1 VAKLFFGIVT
11 GAIGLAYMVYG
22 RRQTKLVPLVSGL
35 ILCGYSYL
43 VDSWL
48 WLCVIGAALLVA
60 PFLIDL

>member
-1 VAKLFFGIVT
+1 MAKLFFGIVT

-35 ILCGYSYL
+35 ILCGYSYF

>member
-35 ILCGYSYL
+35 ILCGYSYF